1 MMDTFSD
8 FTNLYPLSKTLR
20 FRLIPIGETL
30 RHFIDSGILEED
42 QHRAES
48 YVKVKAIIDNYHRAY
63 IENSLSGFE
72 LPVESTGKANSLEE
86 YYLYH
91 NIRNKTEDIQ
101 NALSKVRN
109 NLRKQIVTQFT
120 KNEMFKRID
129 KKELIQTDLIDFVK
143 NDPDA
148 NEKIALISEFRNFTV
163 YFKGF
168 HENRK
173 NMYSDEEKSTSITFR
188 LIHENLPKFIDNME
202 VFAKIQNTSISESF
216 EAIQKELCPESIA
229 FADMFKL
236 GYFNKTLSQKQIDA
250 YNTVISGRTTAEG
263 EKIKGLNEYI
273 NLYNQQHKQEKLPKM
288 KLLFKQI
295 LSDRESA
302 SWLPEKL
309 ENDKQVV
316 GALVDFWNDIHDTVL
331 AEGGLKTVIS
341 SLVSYSLE
349 GIFLKNDLQL
359 TDVSQKATGSWSKIP
374 AAIKQKLEAMNPQK
388 KKESYEGYQERID
401 KIFKSYK
408 SFSLAFINECLHGEY
423 KIEDYFI
430 KLGAINTDLLQ
441 KENHFSHILNTYTD
455 IKEMIESYSESTDT
469 KLIRDNGSIQ
479 KIKQFLDAV
488 KDLQVYVKPLL
499 GNGDET
505 GKDERFYGDFVEY
518 WNLLDLITPLY
529 NMVRNYVTQKPY
541 SIEKI
546 KINFQNPTLLNGWD
560 LNKETDN
567 TSVILRRDGKYYLA
581 IMNSKFR
588 KVFLKYP
595 SGSDRNCY
603 EKMEY
608 KLLPGANKMLP
619 KVFFSKSR
627 IQEFMP
633 DERLLSNYEK
643 GTHKKTGNCFS
654 LTDCHALID
663 FFKKSLN
670 KHEDWKNFGFKFSDT
685 STYTDMSGFYK
696 EVENQGYKLS
706 FKPIDAV
713 YVDQLVDEGKI
724 FLFQIYNKDF
734 SGHSKGTPNMHTLY
748 WKMLF
753 DETNLGDVVYKLNG
767 EAEVFF
773 RKASIK
779 VSSPTHPANVPI
791 KKKNPKHKDEER
803 ILKYDLIKDKRYTV
817 DQFQFHV
824 PITMNFK
831 SDGNGNI
838 NQRVIEYLRSVSDIH
853 IIGIDRGERNLL
865 YLVVIDGS
873 GKICEQFSLNEIKVE
888 HNGETYSTN
897 YHDLLDIKENERKQA
912 RQSWQSI
919 ANIKD
924 LKEGYLSQVIH
935 KISELMVKYNAIVVL
950 EDLNTGFMRG
960 RQKVEKQ
967 VYQKFEKML
976 IEKLNYLV
984 FKKQSSNL
992 CGGLMHAYQ
1001 LTNKFEGFNKLG
1013 KQSGFLFY
1021 IPAWNTSKMD
1031 PVTGFVN
1038 LFDLKYESIDKA
1050 KSFFSKFDS
1059 IRYNAERDM
1068 FEWKFNYDEF
1078 TKKAEGTK
1086 TYWTVCSYGNRII
1099 TFRNPN
1105 KNSQWDNKE
1114 INLTENIKLL
1124 FERFGIDL
1132 SSNLKDEIMQRTEKE
1147 FFIELISLFKLV
1159 LQMRNSWTGTDID
1172 YLVSPVCN
1180 EKGKFFDSRNVDKTL
1195 PQNADANGAYNIARK
1210 GLILLD
1216 RIKESTSDKKLNFS
1230 ITNKEWLSFV
1240 QGCCKN
1246 G

>member
-1 MMDTFSD
+1 MMDTFFD

-48 YVKVKAIIDNYHRAY
+48 YVKVKAIIDDYHRAY

-109 NLRKQIVTQFT
+109 NLRKQIVTQLT

-173 NMYSDEEKSTSITFR
+173 NMYSDEEKSTSIAFR

-250 YNTVISGRTTAEG
+250 YNTVISGRTTTEG

-316 GALVDFWNDIHDTVL
+316 GALVDFWNAIHDTVL

-374 AAIKQKLEAMNPQK
+374 AAIKQNLEAMNPQK

-488 KDLQVYVKPLL
+488 KDLQSYVKPLL

-518 WNLLDLITPLY
+518 WNQLDLITPLY
-529 NMVRNYVTQKPY
+529 NMVRNYVIQKPY

-670 KHEDWKNFGFKFSDT
+670 KHEDWRNFGFKFSDT

-706 FKPIDAV
+706 FKPIDVV

-734 SGHSKGTPNMHTLY
+734 SEHSKGTPNMHTLY

-824 PITMNFK
+824 PITMNFM

-838 NQRVIEYLRSVSDIH
+838 NQKVVEYLRSASNIH

-919 ANIKD
+919 ANIKE

-984 FKKQSSNL
+984 FKKQPSNL

-1059 IRYNAERDM
+1059 IRYNEERDM

-1086 TYWTVCSYGNRII
+1086 TNWTVCSYGNRII

-1180 EKGKFFDSRNVDKTL
+1180 EKGEFFDSRNVDKAL

-1230 ITNKEWLSFV
+1230 ITNKEWLSFA
-1240 QGCCKN
+1240 QDCCKN

>member
-1 MMDTFSD
+1 M
-8 FTNLYPLSKTLR
+8 NCLWKAR
-20 FRLIPIGETL
+20 VRLILWG
-30 RHFIDSGILEED
+30 
-42 QHRAES
+42 
-48 YVKVKAIIDNYHRAY
+48 N
-63 IENSLSGFE
+63 N
-72 LPVESTGKANSLEE
+72 
-86 YYLYH
+86 YLYH

-101 NALSKVRN
+101 KALSKVRD
-109 NLRKQIVTQFT
+109 NLRKQIVVQLT
-120 KNEMFKRID
+120 KNEIFKRID
-129 KKELIQTDLIDFVK
+129 KKELIQNDLIDFVK
-143 NDPDA
+143 NEPDA
-148 NEKIALISEFRNFTV
+148 NEKIALISEFRNFIV

-173 NMYSDEEKSTSITFR
+173 NMYSDEEKSTSIAFR

-202 VFAKIQNTSISESF
+202 VFAKIQNTSISENF
-216 EAIQKELCPESIA
+216 DAIQKELCPESVA
-229 FADMFKL
+229 FADMFEL
-236 GYFNKTLSQKQIDA
+236 GYFNRTLSQKQIDT
-250 YNTVISGRTTAEG
+250 YNIVISGRTTAEG

-273 NLYNQQHKQEKLPKM
+273 NLYNQQHKQAKLPKM

-295 LSDRESA
+295 LSDRESV

-316 GALVDFWNDIHDTVL
+316 GALMNFWNTIHDTVL
-331 AEGGLKTVIS
+331 AEEGLKTVIS

-359 TDVSQKATGSWSKIP
+359 TDVSQKATGSWSKIT

-388 KKESYEGYQERID
+388 KKESYETYQERID
-401 KIFKSYK
+401 KMFKSYK
-408 SFSLAFINECLHGEY
+408 SFSLAFINECLHDEY

-430 KLGAINTDLLQ
+430 KLGAINTDSLQ
-441 KENHFSHILNTYTD
+441 KENHFSHILNAYTD
-455 IKEMIESYSESTDT
+455 IKEVIDSYSESTET
-469 KLIRDNGSIQ
+469 KLIRDYGSIQ

-488 KDLQVYVKPLL
+488 KDLQAYVKPLL

-518 WNLLDLITPLY
+518 WNQLDLITPLY
-529 NMVRNYVTQKPY
+529 NVVRNYVTQKPY

-546 KINFQNPTLLNGWD
+546 KVNFQNPTLLNGWD

-567 TSVILRRDGKYYLA
+567 ASVILRRDGKYYLA
-581 IMNSKFR
+581 IMSSKFR

-595 SGSDRNCY
+595 SGSDRSCY

-627 IQEFMP
+627 ISEFMP
-633 DERLLSNYEK
+633 NKHLLSNYEK

-663 FFKKSLN
+663 FFKTSLN
-670 KHEDWKNFGFKFSDT
+670 KHEDWKNFGFNFSDT

-706 FKPIDAV
+706 FKPIDAA
-713 YVDQLVDEGKI
+713 YVEQLVDEGKI

-734 SGHSKGTPNMHTLY
+734 SEHSKGTPNMHTLY

-753 DETNLGDVVYKLNG
+753 DKTNLGDVVYKLNG

-791 KKKNPKHKDEER
+791 KKKNPKYKDEER

-838 NQRVIEYLRSVSDIH
+838 NQKVIEYLRSASDIH

-873 GKICEQFSLNEIKVE
+873 GKICEQSSLNEIKVE
-888 HNGETYSTN
+888 YNGETYSTN
-897 YHDLLDIKENERKQA
+897 YHDLLDFKENERKQA

-950 EDLNTGFMRG
+950 EDLNIGFMRG

-984 FKKQSSNL
+984 FKKQPSNL

-1021 IPAWNTSKMD
+1021 IPAWNTSKID

-1059 IRYNAERDM
+1059 IRYNVERDM
-1068 FEWKFNYDEF
+1068 FEWKFNYDDF

-1086 TYWTVCSYGNRII
+1086 TNWTVCSYGNRIV

-1105 KNSQWDNKE
+1105 KNSQWDNKD
-1114 INLTENIKLL
+1114 INLTGNFKLL
-1124 FERFGIDL
+1124 FERFGIDF

-1180 EKGKFFDSRNVDKTL
+1180 EKGEFFDSRNCDKVL

-1216 RIKESTSDKKLNFS
+1216 RIKESASDKKLNFS

-1240 QGCCKN
+1240 QDCCKN